1 MCYYIRCV
9 NAFIQILKKGIIM
22 DIFIIVVLV
31 FFSAVFSATETAFS
45 SVNRIRLKNLAG
57 NGNTK
62 ATIAL
67 DILEKFDKA
76 LTAILIGNNVV
87 NILSSS
93 LATVVFIKYFGQ
105 GGVGIAT
112 AVMTVTVLI
121 FGEITPKGLAK
132 EHAEGF
138 VLFMAPILAGF
149 MFIITPVVMPFLW
162 LQRGVSKLFASEDK
176 QPTMT
181 EDELKYIIDEIED
194 EGVLE
199 EQESDLVRS
208 ALEFDEKTVGEIL
221 VPRVNVTGIE
231 VNDSLEDIK
240 QAFMDSSYSR
250 LPVFE
255 DSIDNI
261 IGVLLQG
268 DFYKLYL
275 EGGKDIRSIIMEPAH
290 LIEHTKV
297 SQALRTM
304 QKEKMH
310 MAVVHDEYGGTQGI
324 VTLEDIIEELVGEIY
339 DESDDI
345 EDTTI
350 VKLSEGEYVVDAEMS
365 IYDMLERMELPGG
378 FIESEMA
385 SLGGYVM
392 ELAGEIPQANE
403 VVSDDKVELTVLE
416 SDEHK
421 IYRVKVKL
429 REENQQDE

>member
-1 MCYYIRCV
+1 
-9 NAFIQILKKGIIM
+9 M
-22 DIFIIVVLV
+22 DILIIVVLV
-31 FFSAVFSATETAFS
+31 IFSAVFSATETAFS
-45 SVNRIRLKNLAG
+45 SVNRIRLKNLAS
-57 NGNTK
+57 NGNSR
-62 ATIAL
+62 AAIAL
-67 DILEKFDKA
+67 DVLEKFDKA

-87 NILSSS
+87 NIASSS
-93 LATVVFIKYFGQ
+93 LTTVVFMKYLGE
-105 GGVGIAT
+105 GSVGVAT

-138 VLFMAPILAGF
+138 VLFMAPLLAGF

-162 LQRGVSKLFASEDK
+162 LKRGVSKLFGSADK

-181 EDELKYIIDEIED
+181 EDELKYIIDEIQD

-199 EQESDLVRS
+199 QQESDLVRS

-221 VPRVNVTGIE
+221 VPRVNITGVD
-231 VNDSLEDIK
+231 VNDNLDDIK
-240 QAFMDSSYSR
+240 QAFIESNYSR

-261 IGVLLQG
+261 IGVLLLG

-275 EGGKDIRSIIMEPAH
+275 EGGSDIRPILMEPAH
-290 LIEHTKV
+290 LIEHTRV
-297 SQALRTM
+297 SQALKTK

-339 DESDDI
+339 DESDT
-345 EDTTI
+345 EDEQI
-350 VKLSEGEYVVDAEMS
+350 YFKQISDNEYEVDAEMS

-403 VVSDDKVELTVLE
+403 VVSDDKVDLTVLE

-429 REENQQDE
+429 REETKQDE

>member
-1 MCYYIRCV
+1 
-9 NAFIQILKKGIIM
+9 M
-22 DIFIIVVLV
+22 DILIIVVLV
-31 FFSAVFSATETAFS
+31 IFSAVFSATETAFS
-45 SVNRIRLKNLAG
+45 SVNRIRLKNLAS
-57 NGNTK
+57 NGDSR
-62 ATIAL
+62 AAIAL
-67 DILEKFDKA
+67 DVLEKFDKA

-87 NILSSS
+87 NIASSS
-93 LATVVFIKYFGQ
+93 LATVVFMKYLGE
-105 GGVGIAT
+105 GSVGVAT

-138 VLFMAPILAGF
+138 VLFMAPLLAGF

-162 LQRGVSKLFASEDK
+162 LKRGVSKLFGSADK

-181 EDELKYIIDEIED
+181 EDELKYIIDEIQD

-199 EQESDLVRS
+199 QQESDLVRS

-221 VPRVNVTGIE
+221 VPRVNITGVD
-231 VNDSLEDIK
+231 VNDNLDDIK
-240 QAFMDSSYSR
+240 QAFIESNYSR

-261 IGVLLQG
+261 IGVLLLG

-275 EGGKDIRSIIMEPAH
+275 EGGNDIRPILMEPGH
-290 LIEHTKV
+290 LIEHTRV
-297 SQALRTM
+297 SQALKTM

-339 DESDDI
+339 DESDT
-345 EDTTI
+345 EDEQI
-350 VKLSEGEYVVDAEMS
+350 YFKQISENEYEVDAEMS

-403 VVSDDKVELTVLE
+403 VVSDDKVDLTVLE

-429 REENQQDE
+429 REETKQDE

>member
-1 MCYYIRCV
+1 
-9 NAFIQILKKGIIM
+9 M
-22 DIFIIVVLV
+22 DILIIVVLV
-31 FFSAVFSATETAFS
+31 IFSAVFSATETAFS
-45 SVNRIRLKNLAG
+45 SVNRIRLKNLAS
-57 NGNTK
+57 NGNTRAK
-62 ATIAL
+62 IAL
-67 DILEKFDKA
+67 DVIEKFDKA
-76 LTAILIGNNVV
+76 LTAILVGNNVV
-87 NILSSS
+87 NIASSS
-93 LATVVFIKYFGQ
+93 LATVVFMKYLGE
-105 GGVGIAT
+105 GSVGVAT

-162 LQRGVSKLFASEDK
+162 LKRGVSKLFGSADK

-181 EDELKYIIDEIED
+181 EDELKYIIDEIQD

-199 EQESDLVRS
+199 QQESDLVRS

-221 VPRVNVTGIE
+221 VPRVNITGVD
-231 VNDSLEDIK
+231 VNDNLDDIK
-240 QAFMDSSYSR
+240 QAFIESNYSR

-261 IGVLLQG
+261 IGVLLLG

-275 EGGKDIRSIIMEPAH
+275 EGGSDIRPILMEPAH
-290 LIEHTKV
+290 LIEHTRV
-297 SQALRTM
+297 SQALKTM

-339 DESDDI
+339 DESDT
-345 EDTTI
+345 EDEQI
-350 VKLSEGEYVVDAEMS
+350 YFKQISENEYEVDAEMS

-403 VVSDDKVELTVLE
+403 VVSDDKVDLTVLE

-429 REENQQDE
+429 REETKQDE

>member
-1 MCYYIRCV
+1 
-9 NAFIQILKKGIIM
+9 M

-31 FFSAVFSATETAFS
+31 IFSAIFSATETAFS

-57 NGNTK
+57 NGNTRAK
-62 ATIAL
+62 IAL
-67 DILEKFDKA
+67 DVIDKFDKA
-76 LTAILIGNNVV
+76 LTAILVGNNVV
-87 NILSSS
+87 NIASSS
-93 LATVVFIKYFGQ
+93 LATVVFVKYLGQ
-105 GGVGIAT
+105 GGVGAAT

-138 VLFMAPILAGF
+138 VLLVAPVLAGF
-149 MFIITPVVMPFLW
+149 MFIITPIVMPFIW
-162 LQRGVSKLFASEDK
+162 LKRAVSRLFASKDK
-176 QPTMT
+176 KPTMT
-181 EDELKYIIDEIED
+181 EDELKYIIDEIQD

-208 ALEFDEKTVGEIL
+208 ALEFDEKTIGEIL
-221 VPRVNVTGIE
+221 VPRVNITGVE
-231 VNDSLEDIK
+231 VSDSLDDIK
-240 QAFMDSSYSR
+240 QAFIDSNYSR

-261 IGVLLQG
+261 IGILLLG

-275 EGGKDIRSIIMEPAH
+275 EGGKDIRKILMEPAH
-290 LIEHTKV
+290 LIEHTRV
-297 SQALRTM
+297 SQALKTM

-339 DESDDI
+339 DESDA
-345 EDTTI
+345 EDEQI
-350 VKLSEGEYVVDAEMS
+350 YFKQVSDNEYEVDAEMS
-365 IYDMLERMELPGG
+365 IYDMLERMELPGN
-378 FIESEMA
+378 FVESEMA

-392 ELAGEIPQANE
+392 ELAGEIPQENK
-403 VVSDDKVELTVLE
+403 VVSSEKLDMKVLQ

-421 IYRVKVKL
+421 IYKVLVTVK
-429 REENQQDE
+429 EEKDEDE

>member
-1 MCYYIRCV
+1 
-9 NAFIQILKKGIIM
+9 M
-22 DIFIIVVLV
+22 DILIIVVLV
-31 FFSAVFSATETAFS
+31 IFSAVFSATETAFS
-45 SVNRIRLKNLAG
+45 SVNRIRLKNLAS
-57 NGNTK
+57 NGNTRAK
-62 ATIAL
+62 IAL
-67 DILEKFDKA
+67 DVIEKFDKA
-76 LTAILIGNNVV
+76 LTAILVGNNVV
-87 NILSSS
+87 NIASSA
-93 LATVVFIKYFGQ
+93 LATVVFVKYFGQ
-105 GGVGIAT
+105 GGVGVAT

-138 VLFMAPILAGF
+138 VLFMAPILSGF
-149 MFIITPVVMPFLW
+149 MFIITPVLMPFIW
-162 LQRGVSKLFASEDK
+162 LKRLVSSLFASKDK

-181 EDELKYIIDEIED
+181 EDELKYIIDEIQD

-199 EQESDLVRS
+199 QQESDLVRS

-221 VPRVNVTGIE
+221 VPRVNITGVD
-231 VNDSLEDIK
+231 VNDNLDDIK
-240 QAFMDSSYSR
+240 QAFIESNYSR

-261 IGVLLQG
+261 IGVLLLG

-275 EGGKDIRSIIMEPAH
+275 EGGSDIRPILMEPAH
-290 LIEHTKV
+290 LIEHTRV
-297 SQALRTM
+297 SQALKTM

-339 DESDDI
+339 DESDT
-345 EDTTI
+345 EDEQI
-350 VKLSEGEYVVDAEMS
+350 YFKQISENEYEVDAEMS

-403 VVSDDKVELTVLE
+403 VVSDDKVDLTVLE

-429 REENQQDE
+429 REETKQDE

>member
-1 MCYYIRCV
+1 
-9 NAFIQILKKGIIM
+9 M
-22 DIFIIVVLV
+22 DILIIVVLV
-31 FFSAVFSATETAFS
+31 IFSAVFSATETAFS
-45 SVNRIRLKNLAG
+45 SVNRIRLKNLAS
-57 NGNTK
+57 NGNSR
-62 ATIAL
+62 AAIAL
-67 DILEKFDKA
+67 DVLEKFDKA

-87 NILSSS
+87 NIASSS
-93 LATVVFIKYFGQ
+93 LTTVVFMKYLGE
-105 GGVGIAT
+105 GSVGVAT

-138 VLFMAPILAGF
+138 VLFMAPLLAGF

-162 LQRGVSKLFASEDK
+162 LKRGVSKLFGSADK

-181 EDELKYIIDEIED
+181 EDELKYIIDEIQD

-199 EQESDLVRS
+199 QQESDLVRS

-221 VPRVNVTGIE
+221 VPRVNITGVD
-231 VNDSLEDIK
+231 VNDNLDDIK
-240 QAFMDSSYSR
+240 QAFIESNYSR

-261 IGVLLQG
+261 IGVLLLG

-275 EGGKDIRSIIMEPAH
+275 EGGSDIRPILMEPAH
-290 LIEHTKV
+290 LIEHTRV
-297 SQALRTM
+297 SQALKTM

-339 DESDDI
+339 DESDT
-345 EDTTI
+345 EDEQI
-350 VKLSEGEYVVDAEMS
+350 YFKQISDNEYEVDAEMS

-403 VVSDDKVELTVLE
+403 VVSDDKVDLTVLE

-429 REENQQDE
+429 REETKQDE

>member
-1 MCYYIRCV
+1 
-9 NAFIQILKKGIIM
+9 M
-22 DIFIIVVLV
+22 DILIIVVLV
-31 FFSAVFSATETAFS
+31 IFSAVFSATETAFS
-45 SVNRIRLKNLAG
+45 SVNRIRLKNLAS
-57 NGNTK
+57 NGNSR
-62 ATIAL
+62 AAIAL
-67 DILEKFDKA
+67 DVLEKFDKA

-87 NILSSS
+87 NIASSS
-93 LATVVFIKYFGQ
+93 LATVVFMKYLGE
-105 GGVGIAT
+105 GSVGVAT

-162 LQRGVSKLFASEDK
+162 LKRGVSKLFGSADK

-181 EDELKYIIDEIED
+181 EDELKYIIDEIQD

-199 EQESDLVRS
+199 QQESDLVRS

-221 VPRVNVTGIE
+221 VPRVNITGVD
-231 VNDSLEDIK
+231 VNDNLDDIK
-240 QAFMDSSYSR
+240 QAFIESNYSR

-261 IGVLLQG
+261 IGVLLLG
-268 DFYKLYL
+268 VFYKLYL
-275 EGGKDIRSIIMEPAH
+275 EGGSDIRPILMEPAH
-290 LIEHTKV
+290 LIEHTRV
-297 SQALRTM
+297 SQALKTM

-339 DESDDI
+339 DESDT
-345 EDTTI
+345 EDEQI
-350 VKLSEGEYVVDAEMS
+350 YFKQISENEYEVDAEMS

-403 VVSDDKVELTVLE
+403 VVSDDKVDLTVLE

-429 REENQQDE
+429 REETKQDE

>member
-1 MCYYIRCV
+1 
-9 NAFIQILKKGIIM
+9 M
-22 DIFIIVVLV
+22 DILIIVVLV
-31 FFSAVFSATETAFS
+31 IFSAVFSATETAFS
-45 SVNRIRLKNLAG
+45 SVNRIRLKNLAS
-57 NGNTK
+57 NGNSR
-62 ATIAL
+62 AAIAL
-67 DILEKFDKA
+67 DVLEKFDKA

-87 NILSSS
+87 NIASSS
-93 LATVVFIKYFGQ
+93 LATVVFMKYLGE
-105 GGVGIAT
+105 GSVGVAT

-162 LQRGVSKLFASEDK
+162 LKRGVSKLFGSADK

-181 EDELKYIIDEIED
+181 EDELKYIIDEIQD

-199 EQESDLVRS
+199 QQESDLVRS

-221 VPRVNVTGIE
+221 VPRVNITGVD
-231 VNDSLEDIK
+231 VNDNLDDIK
-240 QAFMDSSYSR
+240 QAFIESNYSR

-261 IGVLLQG
+261 IGVLLLG

-275 EGGKDIRSIIMEPAH
+275 EGGSDIRPILMEPGH
-290 LIEHTKV
+290 LIEHTRV
-297 SQALRTM
+297 SQALKTM

-339 DESDDI
+339 DESDT
-345 EDTTI
+345 EDEQI
-350 VKLSEGEYVVDAEMS
+350 YFKQISENEYEVDAEMS

-403 VVSDDKVELTVLE
+403 VVSDDKVDLTVLE

-429 REENQQDE
+429 REETKQDE